1 MDKFYNR
8 EQQLQ
13 QLRAITA
20 HIERSK
26 GQLSVVVGRRRVGKT
41 RLLKEAFAH
50 TAQPYLYLF
59 ISRKNEKALVE
70 EFANIIGQQLNAKFF
85 HPKNL
90 LDIFEFLFDYA
101 QGQALTLVV
110 DEFQDIDRLD
120 SSIFSGL
127 QNLWDSYKSKS
138 KIHWI
143 CCGSLYSLMTQIFKE
158 AKQPLLNRDDHF
170 FKIQP
175 LGPEYLR
182 QILQDNQLWSA
193 ERLLQWWCLSGGIQ
207 KYLEWLLNA
216 GQKPFDTLICA
227 SSPLIE
233 EGLHRLV
240 EDFGAEQRTYFS
252 VLAAIANGYTSRARI
267 ENYLDM
273 GVGPVLEK
281 LEAEFDI
288 IAKQRPIHAKDN
300 SRDVRYSLV
309 DPFLQF
315 WFYFIHANRSAVEM
329 ENYDY
334 IRSIIARDFE
344 TFSGKQLESL
354 FVALLKQSSQFNRI
368 GGYWDN
374 KGEHEIDIVAI
385 NDLEK
390 RLLVVE
396 VKRQFKRFK
405 PEQLATKTEHLLQKI
420 DCAGYAVEQRCFAL
434 DSLEQVFAEFQ
445 PQGARPMVESQ
456 GSAV

>member
-1 MDKFYNR
+1 
-8 EQQLQ
+8 
-13 QLRAITA
+13 
-20 HIERSK
+20 
-26 GQLSVVVGRRRVGKT
+26 
-41 RLLKEAFAH
+41 
-50 TAQPYLYLF
+50 
-59 ISRKNEKALVE
+59 
-70 EFANIIGQQLNAKFF
+70 
-85 HPKNL
+85 
-90 LDIFEFLFDYA
+90 
-101 QGQALTLVV
+101 
-110 DEFQDIDRLD
+110 
-120 SSIFSGL
+120 
-127 QNLWDSYKSKS
+127 
-138 KIHWI
+138 
-143 CCGSLYSLMTQIFKE
+143 
-158 AKQPLLNRDDHF
+158 
-170 FKIQP
+170 
-175 LGPEYLR
+175 
-182 QILQDNQLWSA
+182 
-193 ERLLQWWCLSGGIQ
+193 
-207 KYLEWLLNA
+207 
-216 GQKPFDTLICA
+216 
-227 SSPLIE
+227 
-233 EGLHRLV
+233 
-240 EDFGAEQRTYFS
+240 
-252 VLAAIANGYTSRARI
+252 
-267 ENYLDM
+267 M

-315 WFYFIHANRSAVEM
+315 WFYFTHANRSAVEM

-396 VKRQFKRFK
+396 AKRQLKRFK
-405 PEQLATKTEHLLQKI
+405 PEQLAIKTEHLLQKI

-434 DSLEQVFAEFQ
+434 DNLEQVFAEFQ

>member
-158 AKQPLLNRDDHF
+158 AT
-170 FKIQP
+170 
-175 LGPEYLR
+175 
-182 QILQDNQLWSA
+182 A
-193 ERLLQWWCLSGGIQ
+193 
-207 KYLEWLLNA
+207 
-216 GQKPFDTLICA
+216 
-227 SSPLIE
+227 
-233 EGLHRLV
+233 
-240 EDFGAEQRTYFS
+240 
-252 VLAAIANGYTSRARI
+252 
-267 ENYLDM
+267 
-273 GVGPVLEK
+273 
-281 LEAEFDI
+281 
-288 IAKQRPIHAKDN
+288 
-300 SRDVRYSLV
+300 
-309 DPFLQF
+309 
-315 WFYFIHANRSAVEM
+315 
-329 ENYDY
+329 
-334 IRSIIARDFE
+334 
-344 TFSGKQLESL
+344 
-354 FVALLKQSSQFNRI
+354 
-368 GGYWDN
+368 
-374 KGEHEIDIVAI
+374 
-385 NDLEK
+385 
-390 RLLVVE
+390 
-396 VKRQFKRFK
+396 
-405 PEQLATKTEHLLQKI
+405 
-420 DCAGYAVEQRCFAL
+420 
-434 DSLEQVFAEFQ
+434 FAE
-445 PQGARPMVESQ
+445 PG
-456 GSAV
+456 